1 MDPKCEN
8 FNLTADFRR
17 KRFGH
22 RIVRLDPAL
31 LAGPGADSFNPL
43 AFIDVAAPD
52 FLDSC
57 RDVAAM
63 LIKRQGTEP
72 DPFWND
78 AAELVLTCEIAYICA
93 CEPDPAQKSLQTVRK
108 IVSSRD
114 RFTRSIDAMRQEHN
128 EVVRQCGHQL
138 GWLADKELNSVLSSV
153 GRHTAWIDSPA
164 MADCMT
170 ANSFDPRLLR
180 SGKLSVFLAMPPER
194 LAGTWAPL
202 MRLWLG
208 SIIRIVSRQGADERR
223 EILFLLDEVG
233 QLGRMQALEDAT
245 TIMRGYGIRL
255 WFIFQSLQQVYSCYG
270 DKADVLLENIATQ
283 QFFAV
288 TQYKTAEEISKRL
301 GDHTIAMITYNDN
314 RGESTQTG
322 SGQTPRTSSHSSSSG
337 SNTSQLGRRVLKPE
351 EILTLPEDTA
361 LIAHRNMSFIP
372 AKLLKYYNAPE
383 FKGRGTGKRRG
394 LGLRAGIAAAV
405 MLFIG
410 GVFAKFTNE
419 LPMPGTPGRP
429 GRPRAYADG
438 FWQGYGT
445 PFPASD
451 EYFGFPELEPVRY
464 RRNGPSIFPE
474 LDPVYYDP
482 GR

>member
-22 RIVRLDPAL
+22 RIIRLDPAL
-31 LAGPGADSFNPL
+31 LGKAGADSFNPL
-43 AFIDVAAPD
+43 AFIDAAAPD
-52 FLDSC
+52 FLDTC

-78 AAELVLTCEIAYICA
+78 AAELVLTAQIAFVCA
-93 CEPDPAQKSLQTVRK
+93 CEPNENAKNLQTVRK
-108 IVSSRD
+108 IVASRE
-114 RFTRSIDAMRQEHN
+114 RFAGSINVMRQTDN
-128 EVVRQCGHQL
+128 EVIRQL
-138 GWLADKELNSVLSSV
+138 GNQLTWLADKELNGVLSSV
-153 GRHTAWIDSPA
+153 GRHTAWLDSPA
-164 MADCMT
+164 VAASMT
-170 ANSFDPRLLR
+170 TNSFDPTSLR
-180 SGKLSVFLAMPPER
+180 SGKVSVFLVMPPER
-194 LAGTWAPL
+194 LAGTWSPL

-208 SIIRIVSRQGADERR
+208 SILRIVSRQGADERR

-255 WFIFQSLQQVYSCYG
+255 WYIFQSLQQVYACYG

-314 RGESTQTG
+314 RSESTQTG

-337 SNTSQLGRRVLKPE
+337 FNTSQLGRRVLKPE
-351 EILTLPEDTA
+351 EILTLSEDTA

-372 AKLLKYYNAPE
+372 ARLLKYYSARNLRDVARANGGDWASGPE
-383 FKGRGTGKRRG
+383 SPRRSCCSSAAS
-394 LGLRAGIAAAV
+394 LRS
-405 MLFIG
+405 
-410 GVFAKFTNE
+410 
-419 LPMPGTPGRP
+419 LPTSCRC
-429 GRPRAYADG
+429 R
-438 FWQGYGT
+438 
-445 PFPASD
+445 
-451 EYFGFPELEPVRY
+451 
-464 RRNGPSIFPE
+464 
-474 LDPVYYDP
+474 
-482 GR
+482 